1 MSVVAQTDTTTAL
14 DLIKRAMRLNGVYN
28 IGEEPSADESS
39 DMLEVLNA
47 MLDSWATDST
57 MVYAE
62 SKDAITLTANQT
74 SVSVGPS
81 GDFVTE
87 RPIEVLSASN
97 IVIGT
102 TVYPLDLY
110 NLAEYN
116 SIRVPS
122 SAGTPRGIWCSMSMP
137 DIVVTPYPIPSE
149 AMTLNLW
156 SMKQIRNFTALTTL
170 VALPPGY
177 KRALAYNLA
186 VETAPEFE
194 REASP
199 SVQKIAANTL
209 RLIKRG
215 NLRIN
220 PLGFSPAIPSYVRG
234 DIFAGE

>member
-1 MSVVAQTDTTTAL
+1 MTVVAQTDTTTAL

-28 IGEEPSADESS
+28 IGEEPSSDEST
-39 DMLEVLNA
+39 DMLAALNA

-57 MVYAE
+57 LVYAQ
-62 SKDAITLTANQT
+62 SKDVISLTANQT

-81 GDFVTE
+81 GTFVTD
-87 RPIEVLSASN
+87 RPIEVLSESN

-102 TVYPLDLY
+102 TVYPLDLL
-110 NLAEYN
+110 NLDQYN
-116 SIRVPS
+116 SIRTPS
-122 SAGTPRGIWCSMSMP
+122 TTGTPRGIWCLMSMP

-156 SMKQIRNFTALTTL
+156 SMKQVRNFTGLTTL

-177 KRALAYNLA
+177 ARALAYNLA
-186 VETAPEFE
+186 VEIAPEYE
-194 REASP
+194 REANP
-199 SVQKIAANTL
+199 SVMRIAANTM
-209 RLIKRG
+209 RLVKRG